1 MLNDRARVILFWF
14 TIGMVVLVAAVAII
28 TILRAC
34 GGSVSMEPPLTISPA
49 EVSLCPGEQS
59 QFTVEDGVEATWD
72 VTGGTISEGGLF
84 TASDGP
90 GDYTPG
96 SRGGRARRRLHAYT
110 HACPVSHPHP
120 YPHPHRHADA
130 GAHSSPAHRLPG

>member
-34 GGSVSMEPPLTISPA
+34 GGSVSMAPPLTISPA
-49 EVSLCPGEQS
+49 EVNLCPGEQS

-90 GDYTPG
+90 GDYTVIATQRG
-96 SRGGRARRRLHAYT
+96 SRR
-110 HACPVSHPHP
+110 
-120 YPHPHRHADA
+120 
-130 GAHSSPAHRLPG
+130 